1 MHGNIPVIRAARF
14 FALQSYNFNVP
25 TVKENIVHVVNV
37 RQLKSNPSTALRE
50 ARGDMVVVMNRDKP
64 DALMIGFEQLA
75 GVPDFAHVRQAM
87 AVNLFKDRLV
97 SVASAAK
104 IAGESMAT
112 MLTRLGRLGI
122 AVVDYDEPALVQEV
136 ASAAAWTQSAP

>member
-1 MHGNIPVIRAARF
+1 M
-14 FALQSYNFNVP
+14 
-25 TVKENIVHVVNV
+25 HVVNV

-97 SVASAAK
+97 SVGSAAK

-136 ASAAAWTQSAP
+136 ASAAAWAQSAP